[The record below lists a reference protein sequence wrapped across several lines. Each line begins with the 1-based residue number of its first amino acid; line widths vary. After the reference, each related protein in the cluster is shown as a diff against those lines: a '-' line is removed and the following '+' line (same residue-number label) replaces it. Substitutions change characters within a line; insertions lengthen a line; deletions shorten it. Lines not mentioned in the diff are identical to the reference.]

1 MGTDSSSLTIDRR
14 TFLTG
19 AVAAGVAARA
29 RLARAESR
37 AVFLVPGY
45 QPRQAHFAGRPV
57 TETPSLMRAVP
68 KGWDGPLVMVTR
80 LDEAGAAP
88 RRAVFPVAGHQI
100 CARPGRGDAVFCS
113 INGDFLARFDSTDLT
128 LAALGRAH
136 RPGFIGGGHGAYTK
150 DGAALLTS
158 ERMAF
163 APFSGDARAHYGRIA
178 VRDPDTLDVL
188 ASFSAHGVSPHEIQV
203 LDDGRHVAVA
213 NYGTTLKPGG
223 SLDDVLRYVIEP
235 SLTIVEIA
243 SGRLAHKM
251 MPSDPAFEI
260 RHLAAPR
267 RDRVFAIQAHM
278 VLPDALPAAMA
289 SRDNVYDP
297 DRSDGG
303 VAYLPAPVLRG
314 STALAVKDPLLT
326 RQGQSIVYDPA
337 HDQVIATFTSSHAVI
352 AFDGASGLVK
362 ATIRTDR
369 LGLRYPRGVALH
381 PDGAHYV
388 VSGSWS
394 DLFTFRRA
402 DHQLARPR
410 CRYETFFEHSHLTIA

>member
-1 MGTDSSSLTIDRR
+1 MATNTSLPPIDRR
-14 TFLTG
+14 TFLSG
-19 AVAAGVAARA
+19 ALAAGVAARA
-29 RLARAESR
+29 RLARAAGG

-45 QPRQAHFAGRPV
+45 QPWQARFAGRPV

-68 KGWDGPLVMVTR
+68 RGWAGPLVMVTR
-80 LDEAGAAP
+80 LDEAGGAP
-88 RRAVFPVAGHQI
+88 RRAMFPVAGHQI

-113 INGDFLARFDSTDLT
+113 INGDSLARFDSADLT
-128 LAALGRAH
+128 LVAMGRAH
-136 RPGFIGGGHGAYTK
+136 RPGFIGGGHGAYTR
-150 DGAALLTS
+150 GGTALLTS

-163 APFSGDARAHYGRIA
+163 APFSGDARAHYGRVA

-188 ASFSAHGVSPHEIQV
+188 DSFSAHGVSPHEIQV
-203 LDDGRHVAVA
+203 LDDGRHVAIA

-243 SGRLAHKM
+243 SGRLAHKIT
-251 MPSDPAFEI
+251 PSDPAFEI

-267 RDRVFAIQAHM
+267 LDRVFAIHAHM
-278 VLPDALPAAMA
+278 VLPGALPAAMA
-289 SRDNVYDP
+289 GRDRVYDP
-297 DRSDGG
+297 DRSGGG

-314 STALAVKDPLLT
+314 STALAVNDPLLT

-337 HDQVIATFTSSHAVI
+337 HDQVIATFTSTHAVI
-352 AFDGASGLVK
+352 AFDGASGAVK
-362 ATIRTDR
+362 AMIRADR

-381 PDGAHYV
+381 PDGVHYV

-410 CRYETFFEHSHLTIA
+410 RHYETFFEHSHLTII

>member
-1 MGTDSSSLTIDRR
+1 MDRR

-19 AVAAGVAARA
+19 AMAAGVAARA
-29 RLARAESR
+29 RLARAAGG

-57 TETPSLMRAVP
+57 TETPSLMSAVP

-80 LDEAGAAP
+80 LDEGGGAT
-88 RRAVFPVAGHQI
+88 RRAAFPVAGHQI

-113 INGDFLARFDSTDLT
+113 INGDTLARFDSADLT
-128 LAALGRAH
+128 LAAMGRAH

-188 ASFSAHGVSPHEIQV
+188 DSFSAHGVSPHEIQA
-203 LDDGRHVAVA
+203 LDDGHHVAIA

-243 SGRLAHKM
+243 SGRLAHKIT
-251 MPSDPAFEI
+251 PSDPAFEI

-267 RDRVFAIQAHM
+267 LDRVFAIQAHM

-314 STALAVKDPLLT
+314 AVGGGGALAVNDPLLT

-352 AFDGASGLVK
+352 AFDGATGAVK

-381 PDGAHYV
+381 PDGIHYV

-402 DHQLARPR
+402 DHQVVRPR
-410 CRYETFFEHSHLTIA
+410 CHYETFFEHSHLTIA